1 MMRIFYICEIDMK
14 SKLTIG
20 ISITLLALLTPSI
33 LVAQSLPYGTAR
45 TPKTCPSRSEP
56 KRGAPSV
63 AQAKMYFTCESE
75 RQDGEVGKGSTFV
88 SNIILTDNLTMQVA
102 SSSRPA
108 NGTDLQYNSTYRG
121 SLGMDTTK
129 PVYDIRGSYDRYVCY
144 DTTRSIR
151 DRSIYPVGANC
162 NASRYTSA
170 GVCFRNTFGDWHC
183 MMKGNS
189 KEIGKKLPP
198 PQK

>member
-1 MMRIFYICEIDMK
+1 MMRTFYICEIDMK

-20 ISITLLALLTPSI
+20 ISITVLAMLTPSI

-75 RQDGEVGKGSTFV
+75 RQDGEVGRGTFT
-88 SNIILTDNLTMQVA
+88 SNIILTENLTMQVA
-102 SSSRPA
+102 SRSRPA

-144 DTTRSIR
+144 DTTRSGR
-151 DRSIYPVGANC
+151 AYLVGENC

-189 KEIGKKLPP
+189 EKIGKKLPP